1 MRTVHSVVHRSPA
14 ELIQEIILVDDNSS
28 KEHCKH
34 PVDDYLHT
42 TFPQVKSLVI
52 HLEERKG
59 LIGARLAGAKA
70 AQGQVLLFLD
80 SHTEANVNW
89 LPPLLEPIALNEST
103 AVCPFID
110 VIAYDTFE
118 YRAQDEGARGAFDWE
133 MYYKRLPLL
142 PQDLENPI
150 KPFNNPVMAGGL
162 FAISASFFWKLGGYD
177 EGLQIW
183 GGEQYELSFKIWQCG
198 GRLVDAPCSRVGHVY
213 RKFAPFSFG
222 GNLGR
227 NYKRVA
233 AVWMD
238 EYIEYIYK
246 RRPSYR
252 DIDPGDISA
261 QVALRQQL
269 QCKNFDWFMKNVA
282 FDLPKKYPP
291 VEPPDFAS
299 GFIQNE
305 ADPTRCVDALAAV
318 ANQRIGVKPCSNLS
332 HKQKFKM
339 GWQKDVRYGQTL
351 CFDVSIGG
359 DRAPVNFYSC
369 HGGGG
374 NQLWRYDQESRQII
388 HVNTKRCLTL
398 DQDQI
403 VVSSCSKSDQLQKW
417 TWEKVNLPAL
427 AQWDNNL

>member
-1 MRTVHSVVHRSPA
+1 M
-14 ELIQEIILVDDNSS
+14 
-28 KEHCKH
+28 
-34 PVDDYLHT
+34 
-42 TFPQVKSLVI
+42 KSLVI

-59 LIGARLAGAKA
+59 LIGARLAGARA
-70 AQGQVLLFLD
+70 AAGQVLLFLD

-89 LPPLLEPIALNEST
+89 LPPLLEPIALNETT

-110 VIAYDTFE
+110 VVAYDTFE

-142 PQDLENPI
+142 PKDLENPI
-150 KPFNNPVMAGGL
+150 RPFDNPVMAGGL

-252 DIDPGDISA
+252 DIDPGDIGS
-261 QVALRQQL
+261 QVALRTRL
-269 QCKNFDWFMKNVA
+269 QCQSFAWFMQNVA

-291 VEPPDFAS
+291 IEPPDFAS
-299 GFIQNE
+299 GFIKSM
-305 ADPTRCVDALAAV
+305 ADSSMCIDALAGV
-318 ANQRIGVKPCSNLS
+318 ANQRIGIKSCSS
-332 HKQKFKM
+332 QSRHQQRFKM
-339 GWQKDVRYGQTL
+339 GWQKDLRYGQTL

-359 DRAPVNFYSC
+359 DRAPVNFYAC
-369 HGGGG
+369 HGGQG
-374 NQLWRYDQESRQII
+374 NQLWRYNEANGNIV
-388 HVNTKRCLTL
+388 HVNR
-398 DQDQI
+398 
-403 VVSSCSKSDQLQKW
+403 
-417 TWEKVNLPAL
+417 
-427 AQWDNNL
+427 